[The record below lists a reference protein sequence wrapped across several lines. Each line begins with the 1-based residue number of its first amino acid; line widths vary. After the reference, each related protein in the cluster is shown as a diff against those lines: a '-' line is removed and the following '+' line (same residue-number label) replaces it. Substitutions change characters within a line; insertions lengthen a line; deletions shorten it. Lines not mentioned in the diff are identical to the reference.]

1 MAGEDIDLK
10 FLMVDRKQV
19 SDPVAHSE
27 WAAKKLCWVPSEEY
41 GFLSASIKEENKDKV
56 ICLLEGGKR
65 ATFHKDDI
73 QRMNP
78 PKFDKVEDMADL
90 TCLNEASVLHNI
102 KDRYFS
108 DLIYTYSGLFCV
120 VVNPYKKLP
129 IYSEKVVNLY
139 RGKKRHEVPPHVYA
153 IADTAFRSMLQDR
166 DNQSVLCTGE
176 SGAGKTENTK
186 KVIQYLTNVAGRH
199 NNKNPEPEK
208 QQGRLE
214 NQLLQANP
222 ILEAFGNAKT
232 VKNDNSSRF
241 GKFIR
246 INFDNSGFI
255 CGANIESYLLE
266 KARMVRQ
273 APEERIFHIFYQLL
287 LGASP
292 EVKKQFLLLDLK
304 SYNFISNGSL
314 LLPNM
319 DDRAE
324 FKSTLEAMRDMGI
337 SQEELDPI
345 FKTLS
350 ALMLFGNM
358 EFKQER
364 KSDQGTLP
372 DNTIAQKICHLLG
385 IAVTEFTKCL
395 LKPRVKVG
403 REFVQKAQTKA
414 QVEFAVEALAK
425 ACYER
430 LFKWLVGRINKTLNK
445 GKRDGASF
453 IGILDIAGF
462 EIFQLNSFEQLCIN
476 YTNEKLQQLFNHTMF
491 VLEQEE
497 YQKEGIDWKFI
508 DFGLD
513 LQPTIDLIQSSMG
526 ILSLLDEE
534 CWFPKATDKSL
545 VEKLHKE
552 HAKHPK
558 YLKPDFRSNS
568 DICVIH
574 YAGRV
579 DYSVAQWLTKN
590 MDPLNDNIISLL
602 GGSSE
607 IFVSQLW
614 KDLENVVSMSAQE
627 GADTT
632 FGAAR
637 SKKGMFRTVA
647 QLYKEQL
654 NGLMNTL
661 NCTKPNF
668 VRCIIPNY
676 EKRAGKIDNHLVLD
690 QLRCNGVLEGIRIC
704 RQGFPNRILFQEFR
718 QRYEILCPG
727 VVPKG
732 FMDGRKATKQMIDSL
747 EMDPNLYRIGQSKIF
762 FRAGVLAHLEE
773 ERDIKLTEIIIQFQ
787 AFCRGNIAR
796 RNYKKRI
803 QQLSAIRVIQRNG
816 RSYMKLRNWQW
827 WRLFTKVKPLLNVT
841 RQEDELR
848 DKEMEFK
855 KLKDAAERTEASHKE
870 MAAIHDKLVE
880 EKNILAEQLA
890 AETELCQEAEEG
902 RNRLNQ
908 RKCEMEDALAD
919 MELRLADEDEKNIKM
934 AEDKKKFQQGIQDLE
949 ESLEEEEAQRQKLQI
964 EKVQLDTKLKN
975 IEDDKAVVEDQN
987 LKLGHEKK
995 QLEDRVSEV
1004 SSKLTVEEEKAKQL
1018 TKAKAKQDALIQELE
1033 DQINKGDKSSHDLQK
1048 DKRKLEQEYSDLR
1061 NQLAEAHERIAEL
1074 EQDLKRKEAELAEA
1088 NGRADDLA
1096 VKLAAS
1102 EKDTRELQSQLDE
1115 VREDF
1120 ESEKVAKEKAERGKR
1135 DLEADLDELRCEF
1148 EENADNT
1155 IVQRELTKKR
1165 DEDLSEVKK
1174 QVEDEAREHEA
1185 QMGNLR
1191 TKHHQLV
1198 EDLNSQLDTF
1208 KRGKTALEKNKLAL
1222 ESENSE
1228 ITQDLQRVSQQKT
1241 DLERKAKSL
1250 ESQLTEGSAKCMTQE
1265 DSLSKFEQNLQKAQ
1279 RECDTLNQ
1287 QLEEVETKAAAM
1299 ERARQT
1305 AESSNED
1312 LASQLEEETRQKLS
1326 IQAKV
1331 RESNDECNNLQE
1343 QLEESEDERKAVQK
1357 VVTQCQIQLESSKKD
1372 AEQFQ
1377 IQFEESEAARQ
1388 KQKRENEEYRVEIE
1402 KLQSDV
1408 ARLDKIKKKIQD
1420 EYDDVSHQMERERQ
1434 NAATMLTKQKKF
1446 DQQLAEEKANSA
1458 VLAAERDNAEKLA
1471 RQNETKVLSLQ
1482 NANEELEDRFAEAD
1496 RGRKA
1501 LQSELL
1507 ELVESKDDVGKN
1519 VHDLEKAKRLVE
1531 QQLAEQK
1538 TQVEELE
1545 DELQATEDAK
1555 LRLEVNMQAQKA
1567 EFDRQLVA
1575 KDENVEEG
1583 RRGLIKQ
1590 LRELEAELEDERKS
1604 RSTATSGKRKLEADM
1619 QEMQRQLEAAN
1630 RVKEEGLK
1638 QSKKYQS
1645 QLKDVQRDLDD
1656 ARAIRDDLAAQIK
1669 ENEKKLKTLEAE
1681 FIQMQEDLGAA
1692 ERARRAIEQERD
1704 ELLEELNNNTSA
1716 KSAFSEDRKR
1726 YELTIGNLE
1735 EELEEERTQTELMAD
1750 KVKRSNLQLEQI
1762 NTDLSAERAAAQS
1775 LDNARMTLERQ
1786 NKDLMGK
1793 LADMESSL
1801 RSRSKNTIATLE
1813 TKVANLEL
1821 QLDEEAKERQLTN
1834 KAARKTEKRMKDLLM
1849 QIEEERA
1856 HTESFKQQVEKT
1868 NGRVKNMKRQ
1878 LDESEEEVTRLNG
1891 AKRKIQRDLDENVEQ
1906 LETAQREV
1914 NQLRQRNTSG
1924 GSSRGERRRG
1934 GRNRED
1940 EEEEAAEETE

>member
-1 MAGEDIDLK
+1 MAGEELDMK

-41 GFLSASIKEENKDKV
+41 GFLSASIKEEKGDKV
-56 ICLLEGGKR
+56 ICLVDGGKK

-120 VVNPYKKLP
+120 VVNPYKRLP

-166 DNQSVLCTGE
+166 DNQSILCTGE

-186 KVIQYLTNVAGRH
+186 KVIQYLTQVAGRH
-199 NNKNPEPEK
+199 NNKTEEK
-208 QQGRLE
+208 PQGRLE

-304 SYNFISNGSL
+304 SYGFISNQGL

-350 ALMLFGNM
+350 ALLLFGNM

-364 KSDQGTLP
+364 KSDQAALP

-395 LKPRVKVG
+395 LKPKVKVG
-403 REFVQKAQTKA
+403 REYVQKAQTKA

-425 ACYER
+425 ATYER
-430 LFKWLVGRINKTLNK
+430 MFKWLVGRINKTLNK

-462 EIFQLNSFEQLCIN
+462 EIFLLNSFEQLCIN

-513 LQPTIDLIQSSMG
+513 LQPTIDLIEKNMG
-526 ILSLLDEE
+526 ILSILDEE

-579 DYSVAQWLTKN
+579 DYSCTQWLTKN
-590 MDPLNDNIISLL
+590 MDPLNDNIIALL
-602 GGSSE
+602 GTSSE
-607 IFVSQLW
+607 TFVASLW
-614 KDLENVVSMSAQE
+614 KELENIVGMSVQE
-627 GADTT
+627 GMDTA

-637 SKKGMFRTVA
+637 TKKGMFRTVS

-654 NGLMNTL
+654 AGLMNTL

-676 EKRAGKIDNHLVLD
+676 EKRAGKVDNHLVLD

-704 RQGFPNRILFQEFR
+704 RQGFPNRMLFQEFR

-732 FMDGRKATKQMIDSL
+732 FMDGRKATQQMIDSL

-848 DKEMEFK
+848 DKEAEFK
-855 KLKDAAERTEASHKE
+855 KLKDASERVESAHKE
-870 MAAIHDKLVE
+870 LASSHEKLVE
-880 EKNILAEQLA
+880 EKNILAEQLQ
-890 AETELCQEAEEG
+890 AEIELCTEAEEA
-902 RNRLNQ
+902 RNRLMQ
-908 RKCEMEDALAD
+908 RKTEMEDIIAD
-919 MELRLADEDEKNIKM
+919 FEVRFSEEEEKVLKA
-934 AEDKKKFQQGIQDLE
+934 AEDKKKLEQGIRDLE
-949 ESLEEEEAQRQKLQI
+949 DNLEEEEAQRQKLQL
-964 EKVQLDTKLKN
+964 EKVQLDAKLKGL
-975 IEDDKAVVEDQN
+975 EDDKAVIEDHN
-987 LKLGHEKK
+987 SKLTYEKK
-995 QLEDRVSEV
+995 SLEERVSEV
-1004 SSKLTVEEEKAKQL
+1004 SSKLSQEEEKAKQL
-1018 TKAKAKQDALIQELE
+1018 SKAKAKQEALISELE
-1033 DQINKGDKSSHDLQK
+1033 EQIAKGDKSSAELQK
-1048 DKRKLEQEYSDLR
+1048 DKRKQEQELSDLR
-1061 NQLAEAHERIAEL
+1061 NQIAELQQRIAEL
-1074 EQDLKRKEAELAEA
+1074 QQELKRKESELADA
-1088 NGRADDLA
+1088 NGRIDDLTA
-1096 VKLAAS
+1096 KLALS
-1102 EKDTRELQSQLDE
+1102 EKDKREVQIQLDE
-1115 VREDF
+1115 TKEDY
-1120 ESEKVAKEKAERGKR
+1120 EAEKSAKEKAERAKR
-1135 DLEADLDELRCEF
+1135 DLETDLDDLRSEL
-1148 EENADNT
+1148 EESTDQT
-1155 IVQRELTKKR
+1155 LVQKELQKKR
-1165 DEDLSEVKK
+1165 DEDLNELKA
-1174 QVEDEAREHEA
+1174 QVEEEAKEHEA
-1185 QMGNLR
+1185 QMVALR
-1191 TKHHQLV
+1191 GKHHQLV
-1198 EDLNSQLDTF
+1198 EDLNSQLEQM
-1208 KRGKTALEKNKLAL
+1208 KRNKTSLDKTKVTLEN
-1222 ESENSE
+1222 ENAE
-1228 ITQDLQRVSQQKT
+1228 ITQDLQRITQQKQ
-1241 DLERKAKSL
+1241 DIERKAKNM
-1250 ESQLTEGSAKCMTQE
+1250 EAQLNELNATRLTQ
-1265 DSLSKFEQNLQKAQ
+1265 DDTLGKLDQNLQKAL
-1279 RECDTLNQ
+1279 RECDTLNA
-1287 QLEEVETKAAAM
+1287 QLEEVEAKAATM
-1299 ERARQT
+1299 ERAKQT
-1305 AESSNED
+1305 VEGENED
-1312 LASQLEEETRQKLS
+1312 LQAQLDEETKQKLA
-1326 IQAKV
+1326 IQAKA
-1331 RESNDECNNLQE
+1331 REATDEANNLRE
-1343 QLEESEDERKAVQK
+1343 QLEEAEDERTNMQK
-1357 VVTQCQIQLESSKKD
+1357 VISSTQIQMDTAKKEAEQLVIQLE
-1372 AEQFQ
+1372 
-1377 IQFEESEAARQ
+1377 ESDSARA
-1388 KQKRENEEYRVEIE
+1388 KQKRENEELRAEVE
-1402 KLQSDV
+1402 KLANDV
-1408 ARLDKIKKKIQD
+1408 SRLDKAKKKLQGD
-1420 EYDDVSHQMERERQ
+1420 YDDVSHQMERERQ
-1434 NAATMLTKQKKF
+1434 NATTMANKQKKF
-1446 DQQLAEEKANSA
+1446 DQQLAEEKANAA
-1458 VLAAERDNAEKLA
+1458 VLAAERDNAEKVA

-1482 NANEELEDRFAEAD
+1482 NSNEELEDRLAESQ
-1496 RGRKA
+1496 RQHKA
-1501 LQSELL
+1501 LQAEYQD
-1507 ELVESKDDVGKN
+1507 LVESKDEDGKS
-1519 VHDLEKAKRLVE
+1519 VHELEKTKRLIE
-1531 QQLAEQK
+1531 QQLAEHK

-1545 DELQATEDAK
+1545 DELQAIEDAK

-1567 EFDRQLVA
+1567 EFDRQLAA
-1575 KDENVEEG
+1575 KDETVEEG

-1590 LRELEAELEDERKS
+1590 MRELEAELEDERKG
-1604 RSTATSGKRKLEADM
+1604 RSNAAAGKRKLEADLA
-1619 QEMQRQLEAAN
+1619 EMQSQLEQAN

-1638 QSKKYQS
+1638 QSKKYQN

-1669 ENEKKLKTLEAE
+1669 ENEKKLKTLEGE
-1681 FIQMQEDLGAA
+1681 FMQMQEDLGAA

-1704 ELLEELNNNTSA
+1704 ELLEDLNNNQNAKTMFADERKKYESA
-1716 KSAFSEDRKR
+1716 IA
-1726 YELTIGNLE
+1726 NLE
-1735 EELEEERTQTELMAD
+1735 DELEEERTQTELMQD
-1750 KVKRSNLQLEQI
+1750 KVKRANLQLEQM
-1762 NTDLSAERAAAQS
+1762 NTDLVAERSAVQN

-1786 NKDLMGK
+1786 NKDLMSK

-1813 TKVANLEL
+1813 QKVANLEI
-1821 QLDEEAKERQLTN
+1821 QLDEEAKERQQLT
-1834 KAARKTEKRMKDLLM
+1834 KASRRNDKKTKDLLM

-1856 HTESFKQQVEKT
+1856 HTESYKQQVEKA
-1868 NGRVKNMKRQ
+1868 NQRVKNMKRQ
-1878 LDESEEEVTRLNG
+1878 LDESEEEVTRLN
-1891 AKRKIQRDLDENVEQ
+1891 ANKRKIQRDLDENMEQ
-1906 LETAQREV
+1906 LEISQREV
-1914 NQLRQRNTSG
+1914 GQLRQRMKGANTSRDG
-1924 GSSRGERRRG
+1924 RRR
-1934 GRNRED
+1934 RPKDDD
-1940 EEEEAAEETE
+1940 EEDPEQADGE

>member
-1 MAGEDIDLK
+1 MAGEELDLK

-19 SDPVAHSE
+19 ADPVAHSE

-56 ICLLEGGKR
+56 VCLMEGGKK

-120 VVNPYKKLP
+120 VVNPYKRLP

-139 RGKKRHEVPPHVYA
+139 KGKKRHEVPPHVYA

-166 DNQSVLCTGE
+166 DNQSILCTGE

-186 KVIQYLTNVAGRH
+186 KVIQYLTQVAGRH
-199 NNKNPEPEK
+199 QQKADEK
-208 QQGRLE
+208 PQIKLE

-287 LGASP
+287 MGASP
-292 EVKKQFLLLDLK
+292 EVKKQFLLTEVTK
-304 SYNFISNGSL
+304 YTFVSNGNIQ
-314 LLPNM
+314 LPNM

-324 FKSTLEAMRDMGI
+324 FKATLEAMRDMGI

-345 FKTLS
+345 FKVLS
-350 ALMLFGNM
+350 ALLLFGNM
-358 EFKQER
+358 EFRQER
-364 KSDQGTLP
+364 KSEQATLP
-372 DNTIAQKICHLLG
+372 DNTIAQQICHLLG

-395 LKPRVKVG
+395 LKPKVKVG
-403 REFVQKAQTKA
+403 REYVQKAQTKA
-414 QVEFAVEALAK
+414 QVEFAVEAIAK
-425 ACYER
+425 ATYER

-462 EIFQLNSFEQLCIN
+462 EIFLLNSFEQLCIN

-513 LQPTIDLIQSSMG
+513 LQPTIDLIEKSMG
-526 ILSLLDEE
+526 IMAVLDEE

-579 DYSVAQWLTKN
+579 DYSCAQWLTKN

-602 GGSSE
+602 GTSSE
-607 IFVSQLW
+607 TYIANLW
-614 KDLENVVSMSAQE
+614 KELDNVVSMSAQE
-627 GADTT
+627 GMDTA
-632 FGAAR
+632 FGASRA
-637 SKKGMFRTVA
+637 KKGMFRTVS

-654 NGLMNTL
+654 AGLMNTL
-661 NCTKPNF
+661 NNTKPNF

-676 EKRAGKIDNHLVLD
+676 DKRAGKIDNHLVLD

-704 RQGFPNRILFQEFR
+704 RQGFPNRMLFQEFR

-732 FMDGRKATKQMIDSL
+732 FMDGRKAAQGMIDSL

-848 DKEMEFK
+848 DKEAEFK
-855 KLKDAAERTEASHKE
+855 KLKDNNERIESVHKDLVVSHE
-870 MAAIHDKLVE
+870 KLVE
-880 EKNILAEQLA
+880 EKNAIAEQLQ
-890 AETELCQEAEEG
+890 AEIELCQEAEES
-902 RNRLNQ
+902 RNRLMQ
-908 RKCEMEDALAD
+908 RKTELEDIIAD
-919 MELRLADEDEKNIKM
+919 FEVRFTEEEERSVQAADT
-934 AEDKKKFQQGIQDLE
+934 KKKLEQGIRDLE
-949 ESLEEEEAQRQKLQI
+949 DSLEEEESQRQKLQL
-964 EKVQLDTKLKN
+964 EKVQLDAKLKGL
-975 IEDDKAVVEDQN
+975 EDEKAVVDDQN
-987 LKLGHEKK
+987 NKLTFEKK
-995 QLEDRVSEV
+995 SLEERVTEV
-1004 SSKLTVEEEKAKQL
+1004 TAKLNTEEEKAKQL
-1018 TKAKAKQDALIQELE
+1018 SKAKAKHEALIAEME
-1033 DQINKGDKSSHDLQK
+1033 DQISKSDKSMADGLK
-1048 DKRKLEQEYSDLR
+1048 EKRRMEQELNDLR
-1061 NQLAEAHERIAEL
+1061 NQIAEL
-1074 EQDLKRKEAELAEA
+1074 QQKILELQQDLKRKEAELADA
-1088 NGRADDLA
+1088 NGRCDDLT
-1096 VKLAAS
+1096 VKIAML
-1102 EKDTRELQSQLDE
+1102 EKDKREMVAQIDE
-1115 VREDF
+1115 VNEDLNN
-1120 ESEKVAKEKAERGKR
+1120 ERSLKEKAERARR
-1135 DLEADLDELRCEF
+1135 DLENELEKLRDDLDEK
-1148 EENADNT
+1148 ADQS
-1155 IVQRELTKKR
+1155 IVQKEVQRKRE
-1165 DEDLSEVKK
+1165 EDLQELRTQIEVETK
-1174 QVEDEAREHEA
+1174 EHET
-1185 QMGNLR
+1185 QMGALR
-1191 TKHHQLV
+1191 TKHHQLA
-1198 EDLNSQLDTF
+1198 EDLNSQIETL
-1208 KRGKTALEKNKLAL
+1208 KRAKGVTEKAKGQLEN
-1222 ESENSE
+1222 ENAE
-1228 ITQDLQRVSQQKT
+1228 LTEDLQRVSQQKQEGDRKNKNMEAQLNELT
-1241 DLERKAKSL
+1241 ATRLSQDDQLTKLEATLTKSL
-1250 ESQLTEGSAKCMTQE
+1250 K
-1265 DSLSKFEQNLQKAQ
+1265 
-1279 RECDTLNQ
+1279 ECDNLNQ
-1287 QLEEVETKAAAM
+1287 QLEDIEAKAAAV
-1299 ERARQT
+1299 ERAKQ
-1305 AESSNED
+1305 ELDHDHED
-1312 LASQLEEETRQKLS
+1312 LQQQLDDETKQKL
-1326 IQAKV
+1326 QMQTKV
-1331 RESNDECNNLQE
+1331 REANDETNNLRE
-1343 QLEESEDERKAVQK
+1343 QLEEVEDEKTAIQKALSNANVHMEAAKKEAEQAN
-1357 VVTQCQIQLESSKKD
+1357 IQLEENEATRKK
-1372 AEQFQ
+1372 Q
-1377 IQFEESEAARQ
+1377 I
-1388 KQKRENEEYRVEIE
+1388 RENEELRAELE
-1402 KLQSDV
+1402 KLQNDIG
-1408 ARLDKIKKKIQD
+1408 RLDKAKKKLQGD
-1420 EYDDVSHQMERERQ
+1420 YDDVSHQMERERA
-1434 NAATMLTKQKKF
+1434 NAASMATKQKKF

-1458 VLAAERDNAEKLA
+1458 VLAQERDNAEKMSRA
-1471 RQNETKVLSLQ
+1471 NETKVLSLQ
-1482 NANEELEDRFAEAD
+1482 NRNDELEDQKAEMQA
-1496 RGRKA
+1496 KNKQ
-1501 LQSELL
+1501 LQLENDEL
-1507 ELVESKDDVGKN
+1507 SDNKDEEGKN
-1519 VHDLEKAKRLVE
+1519 VHELEKSKRILE

-1538 TQVEELE
+1538 TQVEEIE
-1545 DELQATEDAK
+1545 DELQAIEDAK

-1567 EFDRQLVA
+1567 EYERQLAA
-1575 KDENVEEG
+1575 KDDAVEEG

-1590 LRELEAELEDERKS
+1590 IRELEAELEEERKG
-1604 RSTATSGKRKLEADM
+1604 RANATSGKRKLEA
-1619 QEMQRQLEAAN
+1619 EMGELQTQLEQAN
-1630 RVKEEGLK
+1630 RVKDEGLK
-1638 QSKKYQS
+1638 QSKRYQN
-1645 QLKDVQRDLDD
+1645 QLKDVQRDLED

-1669 ENEKKLKTLEAE
+1669 ENEKKLKNLENE
-1681 FIQMQEDLGAA
+1681 FMQMQEDLGAA

-1704 ELLEELNNNTSA
+1704 ELLEELNNNTAA
-1716 KSAFSEDRKR
+1716 KNAVAEERKKF
-1726 YELTIGNLE
+1726 ENTVANLE
-1735 EELEEERTQTELMAD
+1735 EELEEERTQTELMQD
-1750 KVKRSNLQLEQI
+1750 KVKRANLQLEQA
-1762 NTDLSAERAAAQS
+1762 NTDLMAERSAAQQ
-1775 LDNARMTLERQ
+1775 LDNTRMTLERQ
-1786 NKDLMGK
+1786 NKELMAK

-1801 RSRSKNTIATLE
+1801 RSRNKNTVAALE
-1813 TKVANLEL
+1813 AKVNNLEV
-1821 QLDEEAKERQLTN
+1821 QLDEEAKERQQLS
-1834 KAARKTEKRMKDLLM
+1834 KAQRRQDKKAKDLQM

-1856 HTESFKQQVEKT
+1856 HTESFKAQVEKA
-1868 NGRVKNMKRQ
+1868 NQRVKNMKRQ
-1878 LDESEEEVTRLNG
+1878 LDESEEEVTRLN
-1891 AKRKIQRDLDENVEQ
+1891 ANKRKIQRDLDENIEA

-1914 NQLRQRNTSG
+1914 QNLRTRMKNAPGGRSG
-1924 GSSRGERRRG
+1924 GRRRAQEE
-1934 GRNRED
+1934 ED
-1940 EEEEAAEETE
+1940 EDEDEQEEA

>member
-10 FLMVDRKQV
+10 FLMVDRKAV
-19 SDPVAHSE
+19 ADPVVHSE
-27 WAAKKLCWVPSEEY
+27 WASKKLCWVPSDEY
-41 GFLSASIKEENKDKV
+41 GFLSASIKEEKGDKV
-56 ICLLEGGKR
+56 ICQLEGGKS
-65 ATFHKDDI
+65 TIFHKDDI

-129 IYSEKVVNLY
+129 IYSDKVVNLY

-166 DNQSVLCTGE
+166 DNQSILCTGE

-186 KVIQYLTNVAGRH
+186 KVIQYLTSVAGRSTA
-199 NNKNPEPEK
+199 KGDVP
-208 QQGRLE
+208 QGKLE
-214 NQLLQANP
+214 VQLLQANP

-292 EVKKQFLLLDLK
+292 EVKKQFLLLDIK
-304 SYNFISNGSL
+304 SYNFMSNGSL

-345 FKTLS
+345 FKVLS
-350 ALMLFGNM
+350 ALLLFGNM

-364 KSDQGTLP
+364 KSDQAILP

-395 LKPRVKVG
+395 LKPKVKVG
-403 REFVQKAQTKA
+403 REFVQKSQTKA

-425 ACYER
+425 ATYER

-491 VLEQEE
+491 ILEQEE

-513 LQPTIDLIQSSMG
+513 LQPTIDLIEKPMG
-526 ILSLLDEE
+526 IFSILDEE
-534 CWFPKATDKSL
+534 CWFPKATEKSL

-552 HAKHPK
+552 HVKHPK

-579 DYSVAQWLTKN
+579 DYSLAQWLTKN

-602 GGSSE
+602 GTSSE
-607 IFVSQLW
+607 PFVGGLW
-614 KDLENVVSMSAQE
+614 KELENIVGMSVQE
-627 GADTT
+627 GMDTA

-637 SKKGMFRTVA
+637 TKKGMFRTVS

-654 NGLMNTL
+654 AGLMNTL

-727 VVPKG
+727 IVPKG

-848 DKEMEFK
+848 DKEQEFK
-855 KLKDAAERTEASHKE
+855 KLKDQSEKIEGLHKE
-870 MAAIHDKLVE
+870 LAANHDKLLE
-880 EKNILAEQLA
+880 EKNSLAEQLQ
-890 AETELCQEAEEG
+890 AEIELCTEAEEE
-902 RNRLNQ
+902 RNRLVQ
-908 RKCEMEDALAD
+908 RKQEMEDMIAD
-919 MELRLADEDEKNIKM
+919 FEVRFTEE
-934 AEDKKKFQQGIQDLE
+934 EDKAAKAAEEKKKLQQGIQDLE
-949 ESLEEEEAQRQKLQI
+949 ESLEEEEGQRQKLQL
-964 EKVQLDTKLKN
+964 EKVQLDAKLKS
-975 IEDDKAVVEDQN
+975 IEDEKAIVEDQN
-987 LKLGHEKK
+987 SKLAYDKK
-995 QLEDRVSEV
+995 SLEERVGEV
-1004 SSKLTVEEEKAKQL
+1004 STKLSQEEEKAKQL
-1018 TKAKAKQDALIQELE
+1018 SKLKAKQDSKIAELE
-1033 DQINKGDKSSHDLQK
+1033 DQIAKGDKSSTELNK
-1048 DKRKLEQEYSDLR
+1048 EKRKLDQELSDLR
-1061 NQLAEAHERIAEL
+1061 NQLAEAQQRIAEL
-1074 EQDLKRKEAELAEA
+1074 EQDLKRRESELAEA
-1088 NGRADDLA
+1088 NRRIDDLNA
-1096 VKLAAS
+1096 KLAIA
-1102 EKDTRELQSQLDE
+1102 EKDKRETQTQLDE
-1115 VREDF
+1115 VREDLD
-1120 ESEKVAKEKAERGKR
+1120 SEKASKEKVERAKR
-1135 DLEADLDELRCEF
+1135 DLENDLEELRSEL
-1148 EENADNT
+1148 EESADNT
-1155 IVQRELTKKR
+1155 IVQKEMQRKR
-1165 DEDLSEVKK
+1165 DDEFSDLKVQIE
-1174 QVEDEAREHEA
+1174 EEAKEHEA
-1185 QMGNLR
+1185 QMSALR
-1191 TKHHQLV
+1191 QKQHQLV
-1198 EDLNSQLDTF
+1198 EDLNSQLDQF
-1208 KRGKTALEKNKLAL
+1208 KRGKAVLEKNKGSL
-1222 ESENSE
+1222 ESENAE
-1228 ITQDLQRVSQQKT
+1228 IMADLTRISQQKQ
-1241 DLERKAKSL
+1241 DIERKAKNIEAQL
-1250 ESQLTEGSAKCMTQE
+1250 AESNAIRMGNEE
-1265 DSLSKFEQNLQKAQ
+1265 NISKLDQNLQKAQ

-1287 QLEEVETKAAAM
+1287 QLEEIETKAGAL
-1299 ERARQT
+1299 ERAKIA
-1305 AESSNED
+1305 AESQNED
-1312 LASQLEEETRQKLS
+1312 LHTQLEEETRQKLA
-1326 IQAKV
+1326 IQTKV
-1331 RESNDECNNLQE
+1331 REAKDEANLLQE
-1343 QLEESEDERKAVQK
+1343 QLEEEQDEKKAIQK
-1357 VVTQCQIQLESSKKD
+1357 VLSQAQIQMDTAKKE
-1372 AEQFQ
+1372 AEQLA
-1377 IQFEESEAARQ
+1377 IQFEDSENNRQ
-1388 KQKRENEEYRVEIE
+1388 RMKRENEELRQEIE
-1402 KLQSDV
+1402 KLQGDNS
-1408 ARLDKIKKKIQD
+1408 RLDKAKKKLQG
-1420 EYDDVSHQMERERQ
+1420 EYDDVNHQMERERQ
-1434 NAATMLTKQKKF
+1434 NAATMGSKQKKF

-1458 VLAAERDNAEKLA
+1458 QLAAERDNAEKLA
-1471 RQNETKVLSLQ
+1471 RQNETKVLGLQ
-1482 NANEELEDRFAEAD
+1482 NANEDLEDRLAESD
-1496 RGRKA
+1496 RQRKA
-1501 LQSELL
+1501 LQAELQD
-1507 ELVESKDDVGKN
+1507 LVETKDDVGKN

-1567 EFDRQLVA
+1567 EFDRQLAA
-1575 KDENVEEG
+1575 KDEAVEEG

-1604 RSTATSGKRKLEADM
+1604 RTNASSGKRKLEADVV
-1619 QEMQRQLEAAN
+1619 ELQRQLEQAN

-1638 QSKKYQS
+1638 QSKKYQN

-1681 FIQMQEDLGAA
+1681 FMQMQEDLGAA

-1704 ELLEELNNNTSA
+1704 ELLEELNNNQSA
-1716 KSAFSEDRKR
+1716 KSAFSDERKR
-1726 YELTIGNLE
+1726 YESTLANLE
-1735 EELEEERTQTELMAD
+1735 DELEEERTQTELMQD
-1750 KVKRSNLQLEQI
+1750 KVKRSNLQLEQM
-1762 NTDLSAERAAAQS
+1762 NADLMAERSAAQT

-1786 NKDLMGK
+1786 NKDLMAK

-1813 TKVANLEL
+1813 SKVSNLEL
-1821 QLDEEAKERQLTN
+1821 QLDEEAKERQQLT
-1834 KAARKTEKRMKDLLM
+1834 KAQRKTDKRVKDLLM
-1849 QIEEERA
+1849 QIEEERS
-1856 HTESFKQQVEKT
+1856 HTESFKQQVEKS
-1868 NGRVKNMKRQ
+1868 NARVKNMKRQ

-1891 AKRKIQRDLDENVEQ
+1891 AKRKLQRDLDENIEQ
-1906 LETAQREV
+1906 LESSQREV
-1914 NQLRQRNTSG
+1914 NQLRQRMKTNTT
-1924 GSSRGERRRG
+1924 SRTGRRRP
-1934 GRNRED
+1934 RDED
-1940 EEEEAAEETE
+1940 EEEEEPADAE

>member
-10 FLMVDRKQV
+10 FLMVDRKAV
-19 SDPVAHSE
+19 ADPVAHSE
-27 WAAKKLCWVPSEEY
+27 WAAKKLIWVPSEEY
-41 GFLSASIKEENKDKV
+41 GFLSASIKEEKGDKV
-56 ICLLEGGKR
+56 ICQVEGGKK

-129 IYSEKVVNLY
+129 IYSEKVVSLY

-166 DNQSVLCTGE
+166 DNQSILCTGE

-186 KVIQYLTNVAGRH
+186 KVIQYLTAVAGRH
-199 NNKNPEPEK
+199 NNKPEEK
-208 QQGRLE
+208 QGKLE
-214 NQLLQANP
+214 VQLLQANP

-319 DDRAE
+319 DDRGE
-324 FKSTLEAMRDMGI
+324 FKATLEAMRDMGI
-337 SQEELDPI
+337 LQEELDPI
-345 FKTLS
+345 FKVLS
-350 ALMLFGNM
+350 ALLLFGNM

-364 KSDQGTLP
+364 KSDQATLP

-395 LKPRVKVG
+395 LKPKVKVG
-403 REFVQKAQTKA
+403 REFTQKAQTKA
-414 QVEFAVEALAK
+414 QVEFAVEALGK
-425 ACYER
+425 ATYER
-430 LFKWLVGRINKTLNK
+430 LFKWLVGRINKTLSK
-445 GKRDGASF
+445 GKREGASF

-462 EIFQLNSFEQLCIN
+462 EIFQLNSYEQICIN

-491 VLEQEE
+491 ILEQEE

-513 LQPTIDLIQSSMG
+513 LQPTIDLIEKPMG
-526 ILSLLDEE
+526 IFSILDEE
-534 CWFPKATDKSL
+534 CWFPKASDKSL

-579 DYSVAQWLTKN
+579 DYSCAQWLTKN
-590 MDPLNDNIISLL
+590 MDPLNDNIINLL
-602 GGSSE
+602 GTSSE
-607 IFVSQLW
+607 NFVASLW
-614 KDLENVVSMSAQE
+614 KELENVVGMSVQE
-627 GADTT
+627 GMDTA

-637 SKKGMFRTVA
+637 TKKGMFRTVS

-654 NGLMNTL
+654 AGLMNTL

-704 RQGFPNRILFQEFR
+704 RQGFPNRMLFQEFR

-727 VVPKG
+727 IVPKG

-848 DKEMEFK
+848 DKEAEFK
-855 KLKDAAERTEASHKE
+855 KLKDTAEKIESSHKE
-870 MAAIHDKLVE
+870 LLVTHDKLME
-880 EKNILAEQLA
+880 EKNTLAEQLQ
-890 AETELCQEAEEG
+890 AEIELCTEAEEA
-902 RNRLNQ
+902 RNRLAQ
-908 RKCEMEDALAD
+908 RKAEMEDIIAD
-919 MELRLADEDEKNIKM
+919 FEVRFTEE
-934 AEDKKKFQQGIQDLE
+934 EDKCAKALEEKKKLQQGIQDLE
-949 ESLEEEEAQRQKLQI
+949 ESLEEEEAQRQKLQL
-964 EKVQLDTKLKN
+964 EKVQLDAKLKS
-975 IEDDKAVVEDQN
+975 IEDDKAAVEDHN
-987 LKLGHEKK
+987 SKLTHEKK
-995 QLEDRVSEV
+995 SLEDRVSEV
-1004 SSKLTVEEEKAKQL
+1004 TTKLSQEEEKAKSL
-1018 TKAKAKQDALIQELE
+1018 SKAKAKQDALIQELE
-1033 DQINKGDKSSHDLQK
+1033 DQISKGDKSSHDLQK
-1048 DKRKLEQEYSDLR
+1048 EKRKLEQEYSDLR
-1061 NQLAEAHERIAEL
+1061 NQLAEAQQRIAEL
-1074 EQDLKRKEAELAEA
+1074 EQELKRREAELAEA
-1088 NGRADDLA
+1088 NKRIDDLTT
-1096 VKLAAS
+1096 KLAS
-1102 EKDTRELQSQLDE
+1102 VEKDKRELQVHLDE

-1120 ESEKVAKEKAERGKR
+1120 ETEKSAKEKMERAKR
-1135 DLEADLDELRCEF
+1135 DLESDLETLRSEL
-1148 EENADNT
+1148 EESADNT
-1155 IVQRELTKKR
+1155 LVQKELQKKR
-1165 DEDLSEVKK
+1165 DDDLTMLKV
-1174 QVEDEAREHEA
+1174 QVEEEAKEHEA
-1185 QMGNLR
+1185 QMTALR
-1191 TKHHQLV
+1191 HKHHQLV

-1208 KRGKTALEKNKLAL
+1208 KRSKQALEKNKGAL

-1228 ITQDLQRVSQQKT
+1228 IMQDLNRISQQKQ
-1241 DLERKAKSL
+1241 DIERKAKNL
-1250 ESQLTEGSAKCMTQE
+1250 ETQLNESNAMRMGQE
-1265 DSLSKFEQNLQKAQ
+1265 ENISKLDQNLQKAQ
-1279 RECDTLNQ
+1279 RECDALNQ
-1287 QLEEVETKAAAM
+1287 QLEEVETKAAGL
-1299 ERARQT
+1299 ERAKQA
-1305 AESSNED
+1305 AEAMNED
-1312 LASQLEEETRQKLS
+1312 LQSQLDEETRQKLS

-1331 RESNDECNNLQE
+1331 REAKDEANNLQE
-1343 QLEESEDERKAVQK
+1343 QLEEEEEEKKAIQK
-1357 VVTQCQIQLESSKKD
+1357 ILTATQIQMETSKKD
-1372 AEQFQ
+1372 AEQLAV
-1377 IQFEESEAARQ
+1377 QFEESETARQ
-1388 KQKRENEEYRVEIE
+1388 RQKRENEELRTEVER
-1402 KLQSDV
+1402 LQSDV
-1408 ARLDKIKKKIQD
+1408 SRLDKAKKKLQG
-1420 EYDDVSHQMERERQ
+1420 EYDDVNHQMERERQ
-1434 NAATMLTKQKKF
+1434 NAATMTSKQKKF
-1446 DQQLAEEKANSA
+1446 DQQLAEEKANSQ
-1458 VLAAERDNAEKLA
+1458 VLAQERDNAEKLA
-1471 RQNETKVLSLQ
+1471 RQNETKVLGLQ
-1482 NANEELEDRFAEAD
+1482 NANEDLEDRLAESE
-1496 RGRKA
+1496 RQRKA
-1501 LQSELL
+1501 LQAELL
-1507 ELVESKDDVGKN
+1507 DLVESKDDVGKN
-1519 VHDLEKAKRLVE
+1519 VHELEKAKRLVE

-1567 EFDRQLVA
+1567 EFDRQLAA
-1575 KDENVEEG
+1575 KDEAVEEG

-1590 LRELEAELEDERKS
+1590 LRELEAELEEERKS
-1604 RSTATSGKRKLEADM
+1604 RTTAASGKRKLEADVA
-1619 QEMQRQLEAAN
+1619 ELQRQLEQAN

-1638 QSKKYQS
+1638 QSKKYQN

-1681 FIQMQEDLGAA
+1681 FMQMQEDLGAA

-1704 ELLEELNNNTSA
+1704 ELLEELNNNQNA
-1716 KSAFSEDRKR
+1716 KSAFSDERKR
-1726 YELTIGNLE
+1726 YELTIANLE
-1735 EELEEERTQTELMAD
+1735 EELEEERTQSELMMD
-1750 KVKRSNLQLEQI
+1750 KVKRSNLQLEQM
-1762 NTDLSAERAAAQS
+1762 NTDLMAERQSAQN

-1813 TKVANLEL
+1813 SKVSNLEI
-1821 QLDEEAKERQLTN
+1821 QLDEEAKERQQLT
-1834 KAARKTEKRMKDLLM
+1834 KASRKSEKRIKDLLM

-1868 NGRVKNMKRQ
+1868 NARVKHMKRQ
-1878 LDESEEEVTRLNG
+1878 LDEAEEEVTRLNG
-1891 AKRKIQRDLDENVEQ
+1891 AKRKLQRDLDENIES
-1906 LETAQREV
+1906 LETSQRET
-1914 NQLRQRNTSG
+1914 NQLRQRLKNSTASSRSG
-1924 GSSRGERRRG
+1924 GRRR
-1934 GRNRED
+1934 RD
-1940 EEEEAAEETE
+1940 EEDDEPEEGGE